1 MNSTKLTNTAMGK
14 LTRKQFMQFLAAVA
28 GR

>member
-1 MNSTKLTNTAMGK
+1 MDSTKLTTTVMGK